1 MKSEWWRTWWGL
13 CWRRVSVGQGET
25 WRRWR
30 GRQGSSRDRVLFYQ
44 YLRWIR
50 TELVW
55 CRESN
60 SYFEDN
66 FPIFS
71 LSRNSNFLRCVMFSI
86 ECIFH
91 VAPSIGFRQVMFEYK
106 LYPVFFY
113 YYWQTFIWETYID
126 IADDKGCFKVPLK
139 AEFT

>member
-1 MKSEWWRTWWGL
+1 
-13 CWRRVSVGQGET
+13 
-25 WRRWR
+25 
-30 GRQGSSRDRVLFYQ
+30 
-44 YLRWIR
+44 
-50 TELVW
+50 
-55 CRESN
+55 
-60 SYFEDN
+60 
-66 FPIFS
+66 
-71 LSRNSNFLRCVMFSI
+71 MFSI

-139 AEFT
+139 AEFTLPVYVHNTLARDNEAESLITTAAMLKTCWKP